1 MNRRAFLTS
10 VAASAAL
17 AAPIQLRASTPRR
30 RIPMGFL
37 GVSYSHGPAK
47 LELAIRSPD
56 WDFVGVCDPS
66 PSARSLCEK
75 VGTRVISADELLAKA
90 EVVAVESDISD
101 HAQHALTVLKAGR
114 HLHLEKTPVTRLSE
128 MQEIVSIAR
137 EKKLLVQVGY
147 MWRYHPG
154 FLAILEATRAG
165 WLGDVHLVRGS
176 ISNFLAPE
184 RRHEWARYP
193 GGAMFELGSH
203 LVDATARLLGRSNRV
218 TPFLARHG
226 RHDDG
231 LKDNNLA
238 VLEYAS
244 AWAIISNTALQTSST
259 PPRSFEVTGSRG
271 SAALAPIE
279 PGRLVID
286 LVEAAGPYGKGRQE
300 VTLRP
305 YRRYE
310 DDFVE
315 LAAAVRGEKLLSLS
329 LEEELVSTEMILRAS
344 GMA

>member
-1 MNRRAFLTS
+1 
-10 VAASAAL
+10 
-17 AAPIQLRASTPRR
+17 
-30 RIPMGFL
+30 MGFL

-47 LELAIRSPD
+47 LELAVRSPD
-56 WDFVGVCDPS
+56 WDFVGVCDAS
-66 PSARSLCEK
+66 PSARTLCEK
-75 VGTRVISADELLAKA
+75 VGAPLITEAELLARA
-90 EVVAVESDISD
+90 EVIAVESDISE
-101 HAQHALTVLKAGR
+101 HARHARTVLTAGR
-114 HLHLEKTPVTRLSE
+114 HLHLEKTPVTRLSD

-137 EKKLLVQVGY
+137 ARNLLVQVGY

-165 WLGDVHLVRGS
+165 WLGEIYSVRGS
-176 ISNFLAPE
+176 ISNFLPPE
-184 RRHEWARYP
+184 RRQEWAQYP

-203 LVDATARLLGRSNRV
+203 LVDATARLLGRPDRV
-218 TPFLARHG
+218 TPFLGCHG
-226 RHDDG
+226 RPNDG

-244 AWAIISNTALQTSST
+244 SRAVIANTALQATSN
-259 PPRSFEVTGSRG
+259 PPRSFEVMGSRG
-271 SAALAPIE
+271 SAMLAPIE

-286 LVEAAGPYGKGRQE
+286 LAEPAGPYAKGRQE

-315 LAAAVRGEKLLSLS
+315 LAAAVRGERPLSLS
-329 LEEELVSTEMILRAS
+329 LDEELVSTETILRAS